1 MPNPITHTKVD
12 VKRRSGFDKSF
23 KNILTSQVGT
33 ITPIAYKLL
42 IPNSDFNLSL
52 AISAALPPLASDTFM
67 RCSLKVEAFAVP
79 MRLLYGGF
87 TSWLTGE
94 EVFKRTSAE
103 DPTPLATRAK
113 LPRIKVPFVYHDD
126 EVGDGLFPNIF
137 KGKTYLS
144 DDISLWS
151 RGSLLDYLGFKGADK
166 DAQSSDDPLYLNIFP
181 FLAYHRIYDDWYRNR
196 KVQRC
201 LFGRPIEAG
210 AEVNNSFQR
219 SRIGALPYIVAD
231 EIRDFYLGNY
241 FTEVEGELV
250 FNESH
255 DFIDGTKLGELHQR
269 NYGSDYFTE
278 AMPTAQ
284 FGAEQKVTI
293 DGSSQF
299 TISALRLANAM
310 QHFEEKNNISSPA
323 LQDYCLVNY
332 GAHLSSGIA
341 QRAIYL
347 GSASYDVY
355 SKGVMAQSANA
366 ATNNPFESV
375 GARYGSAF
383 ASGSDFIVKGHVDE
397 PSYLMVVATLV
408 PEANYSFGIKRDLT
422 IFTQEGSQMDMPNP
436 AFELV
441 GNEPIFSYE
450 VGSFDTTQFE
460 YVFGWTKRYMWHKT
474 AYNEVHGKLLEGE
487 DLAAFVAQRALD
499 RSSGLTSD
507 FLQIKTTDLDNVT
520 AVTADLS
527 KYGVWIDSFIK
538 LSVVEPLG
546 ESALPSLVD
555 PAAEHGESVYIR
567 NNGSRL

>member
-1 MPNPITHTKVD
+1 MPNPITHTRID

-23 KNILTSQVGT
+23 KNILTSKVGT
-33 ITPIAYKLL
+33 ITPLAYKLL

-52 AISAALPPLASDTFM
+52 AVSAALPPLASDTFM
-67 RCSLKVEAFAVP
+67 RCALKVEAFAVP

-94 EVFKRTSAE
+94 SIYEKSIRGKDSKNGAISGFTE
-103 DPTPLATRAK
+103 TRAK
-113 LPRIKVPFVYHDD
+113 LPRTGVPFI
-126 EVGDGLFPNIF
+126 EVGGSFDFNPVVKPFLG
-137 KGKTYLS
+137 
-144 DDISLWS
+144 
-151 RGSLLDYLGFKGADK
+151 RGSLMDYLGFRSGPNAPT
-166 DAQSSDDPLYLNIFP
+166 SLDPIFLNIFP
-181 FLAYHRIYDDWYRNR
+181 LLCYHRIYDDWYRNR
-196 KVQRC
+196 KVQTP
-201 LFGRPIEAG
+201 LFGRPAFGES
-210 AEVNNSFQR
+210 AEGLSF
-219 SRIGALPYIVAD
+219 LPFVASSSIASFFLSD
-231 EIRDFYLGNY
+231 TFLNG
-241 FTEVEGELV
+241 
-250 FNESH
+250 H
-255 DFIDGTKLGELHQR
+255 KLGELHQR

-278 AMPTAQ
+278 AYPQAQ
-284 FGAEQKVTI
+284 FGSEQKVTI
-293 DGSSQF
+293 DASSEF

-383 ASGSDFIVKGHVDE
+383 ASGSDFVVKGHVDE
-397 PSYLMVVATLV
+397 PCYLMVLATLV
-408 PEANYSFGIKRDLT
+408 PEANYAYGIKRDLT
-422 IFTQEGSQMDMPNP
+422 IFTEEGSLMDMPNP

-441 GNEPIFSYE
+441 GNEPIYSRE
-450 VGSFDTTQFE
+450 VGDYDNAQFD
-460 YVFGWTKRYMWHKT
+460 YVFGWAQRYLWHKT
-474 AYNEVHGKLLEGE
+474 AYNEVHGNLLEGE
-487 DLAAFVAQRALD
+487 SLAAFVAQRALD
-499 RSSGLTSD
+499 RGSSLSSD
-507 FLQIKTTDLDNVT
+507 FLEIKTTDLDNVT

-527 KYGVWIDSFIK
+527 EYGVWIDSFIK

-555 PAAEHGESVYIR
+555 PAAEHGESIYIR
-567 NNGSRL
+567 NNGSRIA